1 MNVGGI
7 DAPRCAATFAGL
19 VYAGVTQVNVCIR
32 TAWRAPRR
40 CHHVPLRRRL
50 QPARHHRPAI
60 IAIPLKSGRS
70 ADQWSC
76 QLTHHHHHRQFLEW
90 LFDAWITGDQPYTQ
104 SVRSAAPYKYI
115 LSLPER
121 AIRSLGA
128 LSGGLL
134 REIGNVALPA
144 SVRRTTLYR
153 TMVEVALRFLIEE
166 VGQVEG
172 VYPSEGRLAENFLL
186 KRTASHGIEL
196 LGILAFHASPVWVL
210 AALADATGG
219 GRKLILE
226 IADALKEEG
235 LLERDARFETMDQVL
250 LGLEKTSDHMATTLN
265 MPPVDIAG
273 LRREWDQL
281 KQELATI
288 PPKKVPALE
297 RIEGVWEE
305 SAELPRNSRGDRSS
319 ACRRCWPSP
328 PWPTFPPTCCGCRA
342 PPVPRCAAPGACSAI
357 RFWTT
362 TRRRSG
368 KSRRTGFFAY
378 WSREFRPYLRGAA
391 EQFAPDH
398 ESLTERLLK
407 RS

>member
-1 MNVGGI
+1 VSS
-7 DAPRCAATFAGL
+7 AP
-19 VYAGVTQVNVCIR
+19 
-32 TAWRAPRR
+32 
-40 CHHVPLRRRL
+40 
-50 QPARHHRPAI
+50 
-60 IAIPLKSGRS
+60 
-70 ADQWSC
+70 
-76 QLTHHHHHRQFLEW
+76 
-90 LFDAWITGDQPYTQ
+90 
-104 SVRSAAPYKYI
+104 PYKYL

-172 VYPSEGRLAENFLL
+172 VYPSEGRLAEDFLL

-273 LRREWDQL
+273 LRREWEQL
-281 KQELATI
+281 KHELTNI

-305 SAELPRNSRGDRSS
+305 LQSTARQQGRSVFVVSSLLAVSTVAHVPANVLWLSRAARSAVRRTGRVLGDTILDHYMASL
-319 ACRRCWPSP
+319 
-328 PWPTFPPTCCGCRA
+328 GEI
-342 PPVPRCAAPGACSAI
+342 G
-357 RFWTT
+357 
-362 TRRRSG
+362 
-368 KSRRTGFFAY
+368 RTGFFAY

-398 ESLTERLLK
+398 ESLTEKLLK
-407 RS
+407 RG